1 MRNRELLWGL
11 FFLFSAVFIL
21 CISLWKLFVYLEHSY
36 IRIFEMWE
44 YIIFLYSVIV
54 TSVALAAMVRSFY
67 YSRTDLTEEKSVKLY
82 IKIIVIGSVFFYLYN
97 IYLVIDVLSRW

>member
-11 FFLFSAVFIL
+11 FFLFSAVFIF
-21 CISLWKLFVYLEHSY
+21 CISLWKFFVY
-36 IRIFEMWE
+36 FELILMFKFWE
-44 YIIFLYSVIV
+44 IIIFLYSLIV

-67 YSRTDLTEEKSVKLY
+67 YSRTDLTEEKSVRLY

-97 IYLVIDVLSRW
+97 IYLVIDVILRW

>member
-11 FFLFSAVFIL
+11 FFLFSAVFIF
-21 CISLWKLFVYLEHSY
+21 CISLWKLFVYLEHSA
-36 IRIFEMWE
+36 ILIFEFWE
-44 YIIFLYSVIV
+44 WIIFLYSLIV

-67 YSRTDLTEEKSVKLY
+67 NSRTDLTEEKSIRLY

-97 IYLVIDVLSRW
+97 IYIVIDIILRW